1 MFGFGRNKQEQP
13 QTHPEVELRKQI
25 EASKD
30 TITENRNTLL
40 ELRRTEPENSE
51 ILKNAMDSFVYNLDE
66 YARLTSLLQA
76 ELEKT
81 PGQKLTD
88 TWARTQQELAAMC
101 RRVNELNEEL
111 GPDSTETIALEEEI
125 IRKFDELVA
134 LDELEAKMNN
144 RPIDDAA

>member
-1 MFGFGRNKQEQP
+1 MFGFGRKNQEQP

-25 EASKD
+25 NASKE

-51 ILKNAMDSFVYNLDE
+51 VLKIATDTFVYNLDE
-66 YARLTSLLQA
+66 YARLTSQLQA

-101 RRVNELNEEL
+101 KRVNELNEEL
-111 GPDSTETIALEEEI
+111 GPENPETIAYEEEI
-125 IRKFDELVA
+125 IRKFDELVD

-144 RPIDDAA
+144 RQFND